1 MNSLVDTLHKGEI
14 SVCLSLSLS
23 SHLCL
28 SVCMCTVLFFFLSLC
43 LDCHF
48 WLSDFNLLQHA
59 TKKCRRVKPCLVR
72 ALAQR
77 NEDKEIAHPFRVAL
91 HGGAHENLRSITR
104 FSTLSRIYSRIVIVK
119 EVTVFGDNV
128 FSHGGGLHQI
138 WTRFGHQV
146 IRCHFHRYLG

>member
-1 MNSLVDTLHKGEI
+1 LVDTLHKGEI
-14 SVCLSLSLS
+14 SVCLSLSLFS
-23 SHLCL
+23 SLFVCVHVHSTFFFPFHYLWIVTFGCLISTFFSMPQRNAVASSLVL
-28 SVCMCTVLFFFLSLC
+28 SVP
-43 LDCHF
+43 
-48 WLSDFNLLQHA
+48 W
-59 TKKCRRVKPCLVR
+59 
-72 ALAQR
+72 R
-77 NEDKEIAHPFRVAL
+77 NEMKIPEIAHPFRVAL

-128 FSHGGGLHQI
+128 FSNGGGLHQI